1 MTLNEQLM
9 RLKDYNVGF
18 NVYEGSVIVNVTYKK
33 GWDIIP
39 VDNSDVEMFCEDGK
53 YYYCMPIDEDINL
66 IFGIIEDTIKYNQ
79 DMEKKIQLFNQKV
92 DELKQLFINESYD
105 SLLSLSF
112 DMRKGKKRR
121 KTEKRAADAGA
132 ATPCAKNT
140 RTAAKDDAANVTANE
155 AGEIDMKVNS
165 AVALMENND
174 KTSI

>member
-18 NVYEGSVIVNVTYKK
+18 NIYEGSVIVNVTYKK

-53 YYYCMPIDEDINL
+53 YYYCMPIDKDINL
-66 IFGIIEDTIKYNQ
+66 IFGFIEDTIKYNQ

-121 KTEKRAADAGA
+121 RTDKGAEETDSAIPRTKNTHAAAKSDAAD
-132 ATPCAKNT
+132 
-140 RTAAKDDAANVTANE
+140 VTANE
-155 AGEIDMKVNS
+155 ADEIDVKVNS

-174 KTSI
+174 KASI